1 MMTFQTV
8 LFVIFATIAKV
19 AHAFAPRLVA
29 ATFQSVSHQ
38 GFDLLVTDPV
48 FSLNVGKADVIRQC
62 HLDDFADVFGG
73 EICCFYHTG
82 QLGGCCSKAS
92 RFERCGSNICKSK
105 VLQKIWNFLFKFEK
119 PLCRVWPSQR
129 VIGSLMLM

>member
-19 AHAFAPRLVA
+19 AHACAPRLVA
-29 ATFQSVSHQ
+29 AAFQSVAHQ
-38 GFDLLVTDPV
+38 SFDLLVTDSV

-73 EICCFYHTG
+73 
-82 QLGGCCSKAS
+82 
-92 RFERCGSNICKSK
+92 
-105 VLQKIWNFLFKFEK
+105 
-119 PLCRVWPSQR
+119 
-129 VIGSLMLM
+129 